1 MLATRPTSVAI
12 AMMAFLFP
20 AHASEWTAVETVQTY
35 AISGS
40 SGIELYRS
48 IGEKGPK
55 AGAGRAIA
63 ITDFDLKWSRDY
75 QPRNGGC
82 ELVSARPHLN
92 IVYRLPRPSNKLPSA
107 VQPLWDTFI
116 KGVEAHERVHGEM
129 IIETVKKIEAATV
142 GTFVADDPNCRA
154 VRKEVERR
162 TVPPVEEQRRQSR
175 EFDREELSDGGN
187 VHSLVLGLVN
197 GGQPPSR

>member
-1 MLATRPTSVAI
+1 MRAYRFVITIIATLTTSVVCAQN
-12 AMMAFLFP
+12 
-20 AHASEWTAVETVQTY
+20 WTPVENVQTY
-35 AISGS
+35 SISGK

-55 AGAGRAIA
+55 AGPGRAIA

-75 QPRNGGC
+75 KPRDGGC
-82 ELVSARPHLN
+82 ELAAARPHLT
-92 IVYRLPRPSNKLPSA
+92 IVYRLPRPSNKLPAA

-116 KGVEAHERVHGEM
+116 KGVEAHEHVHGEM

-142 GTFVADDPNCRA
+142 GTFVANDPACRE
-154 VRKEVERR
+154 VRREVERR
-162 TVPPVEEQRRQSR
+162 TVPPVEEQRRESR
-175 EFDREELSDGGN
+175 EFDRKELSDGGN

-197 GGQPPSR
+197 GPAGSP

>member
-1 MLATRPTSVAI
+1 MRAYRSAIVTLAI
-12 AMMAFLFP
+12 L
-20 AHASEWTAVETVQTY
+20 ASSAAYAQNWTPVEKVQTY
-35 AISGS
+35 SISGM

-55 AGAGRAIA
+55 AGPGRAIA

-75 QPRNGGC
+75 QPRDGGC
-82 ELVSARPHLN
+82 VLAAARPHLT
-92 IVYRLPRPSNKLPSA
+92 IVYRLPRPSNKLPAA

-142 GTFVADDPNCRA
+142 GTFVANDPGCRE

-175 EFDREELSDGGN
+175 EFDREELSNGGN
-187 VHSLVLGLVN
+187 VHSLVLELVN
-197 GGQPPSR
+197 GSTGFP

>member
-1 MLATRPTSVAI
+1 MQTFRPASLAI
-12 AMMAFLFP
+12 ALLALP
-20 AHASEWTAVETVQTY
+20 ASAHAAEWKANETVQTY
-35 AISGS
+35 SVTGS
-40 SGIELYRS
+40 SGIDLYRS
-48 IGEKGPK
+48 IGENGPK
-55 AGAGRAIA
+55 AGTGRAIA

-75 QPRNGGC
+75 QPRDGGC
-82 ELVSARPHLN
+82 ALVFARPHLN
-92 IVYRLPRPSNKLPSA
+92 IVYRLPRPANKLPSA

-142 GTFVADDPNCRA
+142 GTFVANDPNCRA

-197 GGQPPSR
+197 GEQPEVR